1 MEIRVTSR
9 HTEISD
15 DIRKYLENKIKKLE
29 RYFGRIVEIHAI
41 LDKEKYRC
49 SVEVAIQTNTGKI
62 VAQHENQDM
71 FASIDLVIDKLER
84 QLKRLKEKR
93 RDLKRLPKED
103 KYSITTDKG
112 SEQPIKSLPKI
123 VDVNKIFLKKMTVD
137 DAVLKFNEQKQNIFA
152 FLNSTTDNI
161 DLLYKNPDGSI
172 SLTILE
178 TDRE

>member
-15 DIRKYLENKIKKLE
+15 EIRKYLENKVKKLE
-29 RYFGRIVEIHAI
+29 KYFSRIVEIHAI

-71 FASIDLVIDKLER
+71 LSSIDLVINKLER
-84 QLKRLKEKR
+84 QLKKLKEKR
-93 RDLKRLPKED
+93 RDLKRGGKED
-103 KYSITTDKG
+103 KYLTTPEVLADQTVK
-112 SEQPIKSLPKI
+112 QLPKI
-123 VDVNKIFLKKMTVD
+123 SDVNKIFLEKMTID
-137 DAVLKFNEQKQNIFA
+137 DAVLKLNSIKRNLFV
-152 FLNSTTDNI
+152 FLNSSTENI
-161 DLLYKNPDGSI
+161 NLLHKNQDGSI

-178 TDRE
+178 IKK